1 MNCEIKIQERKI
13 NTFYN
18 SNILRTFILAIK
30 NYIYTKWKNNLTYDH
45 NAQMRKHAF
54 IKQRSVKKFTGHI
67 SLKAFT
73 IFDVYRMY
81 VYMLLKKGQRLA
93 NQSHSNNKYKAL
105 HQMSKMNS
113 FFYV

>member
-1 MNCEIKIQERKI
+1 MNYEIKIQARKI

-18 SNILRTFILAIK
+18 SNIFRIFILAIK

-73 IFDVYRMY
+73 IYDVYRMY

-93 NQSHSNNKYKAL
+93 NQSYLNNK
-105 HQMSKMNS
+105 
-113 FFYV
+113 